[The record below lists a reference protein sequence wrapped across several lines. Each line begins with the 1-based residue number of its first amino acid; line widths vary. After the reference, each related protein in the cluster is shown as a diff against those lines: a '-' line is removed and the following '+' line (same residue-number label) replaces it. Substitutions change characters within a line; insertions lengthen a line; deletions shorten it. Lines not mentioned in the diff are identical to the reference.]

1 MIQEIP
7 EDTDVA
13 WMDLSSTWKE
23 DEPDLWMEQSISL
36 ENKKIIRKTLKKIY
50 LLMSWVQEKILSIS
64 IYILI

>member
-36 ENKKIIRKTLKKIY
+36 EDKKL
-50 LLMSWVQEKILSIS
+50 
-64 IYILI
+64 